1 MLEEYVRWSFVALVV
16 PQIAIILVSSLFGV
30 RSVTTDRMTL
40 GDLARMVG
48 FLLATATLTSVATVG
63 IAVLVTD

>member
-1 MLEEYVRWSFVALVV
+1 MLDEYVRWSFVALVA

-30 RSVTTDRMTL
+30 RSVIADRMTF

>member
-30 RSVTTDRMTL
+30 RSVITDRMTF

-48 FLLATATLTSVATVG
+48 VLLATAALTSVATVG

>member
-1 MLEEYVRWSFVALVV
+1 MLEEYVRWSFAALVV
-16 PQIAIILVSSLFGV
+16 SQIAIILVSSLFGV
-30 RSVTTDRMTL
+30 RSVITDRMTL

-48 FLLATATLTSVATVG
+48 FLLAMATLTSVATVG